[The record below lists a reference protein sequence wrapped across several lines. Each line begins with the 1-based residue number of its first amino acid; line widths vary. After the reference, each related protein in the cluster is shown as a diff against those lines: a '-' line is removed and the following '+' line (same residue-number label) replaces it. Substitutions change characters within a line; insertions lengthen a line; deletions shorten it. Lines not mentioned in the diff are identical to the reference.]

1 MKTQIVLGSFDITFF
16 PVSPTKVRKSGRVMG
31 GGPDSPRA
39 SSEPV
44 MAGRISARRP
54 ARHDKS
60 GLPASLEDWLVCED
74 ALEICRRGCDGT
86 KDGRCAWVVTA
97 KPAAR
102 AKILPATI
110 VRPGTAL

>member
-1 MKTQIVLGSFDITFF
+1 MKTQIVLGSYDTVFF
-16 PVSPTKVRKSGRVMG
+16 PVSPARVKKSGRVNG
-31 GGPDSPRA
+31 GSPDSPQV

-44 MAGRISARRP
+44 TAGRIARRRT

-86 KDGRCAWVVTA
+86 EDGSDAWAMTA

-102 AKILPATI
+102 ARILRATGM
-110 VRPGTAL
+110 RPQTAL